1 MVEVKRFAIIA
12 PWTSVVRGRTGCRNR
27 RAGRARWSCRRSTR
41 RSPGGELG
49 KGLGRRATERIPAET
64 LRAVNQALGRTV
76 VTKYGTKR
84 GAVALGRALPFG
96 IGAAIGGGAN
106 YAFARAIAGHADRFF
121 RDLPPALQARP
132 G

>member
-1 MVEVKRFAIIA
+1 M
-12 PWTSVVRGRTGCRNR
+12 
-27 RAGRARWSCRRSTR
+27 
-41 RSPGGELG
+41 
-49 KGLGRRATERIPAET
+49 
-64 LRAVNQALGRTV
+64 
-76 VTKYGTKR
+76 TKYGTKR

-132 G
+132 GPGCAPAPPSARAPKESALTKPYW